1 MSTGKI
7 VQVIGAV
14 VDIEFPEDAVPKIN
28 DALVA
33 EKGGTVF
40 EVQQQLGDGVVR
52 TITMGSS
59 EGLTRGMEVKNT
71 GNPITVPV
79 GKATLGRIMNVL
91 VKLVSTSWDSQK
103 SSTLVQ
109 LTKLV

>member
-33 EKGGTVF
+33 DGYKCNKRGTY
-40 EVQQQLGDGVVR
+40 LLLVR
-52 TITMGSS
+52 SM
-59 EGLTRGMEVKNT
+59 
-71 GNPITVPV
+71 
-79 GKATLGRIMNVL
+79 
-91 VKLVSTSWDSQK
+91 K
-103 SSTLVQ
+103 SLN
-109 LTKLV
+109 

>member
-40 EVQQQLGDGVVR
+40 EVQQQLGDNYHGF
-52 TITMGSS
+52 
-59 EGLTRGMEVKNT
+59 
-71 GNPITVPV
+71 
-79 GKATLGRIMNVL
+79 LGRTNARHGSKEHRQPDYRACRQSHFGTHHERL
-91 VKLVSTSWDSQK
+91 GRSN
-103 SSTLVQ
+103 
-109 LTKLV
+109 

>member
-33 EKGGTVF
+33 EQGDTVF
-40 EVQQQLGDGVVR
+40 EVQQQLGDGLGTR
-52 TITMGSS
+52 HGSKKH
-59 EGLTRGMEVKNT
+59 R
-71 GNPITVPV
+71 
-79 GKATLGRIMNVL
+79 
-91 VKLVSTSWDSQK
+91 
-103 SSTLVQ
+103 
-109 LTKLV
+109 

>member
-33 EKGGTVF
+33 EKGGTY
-40 EVQQQLGDGVVR
+40 LKCSNNWG
-52 TITMGSS
+52 
-59 EGLTRGMEVKNT
+59 
-71 GNPITVPV
+71 TVLYGQSPWV
-79 GKATLGRIMNVL
+79 PRK
-91 VKLVSTSWDSQK
+91 D
-103 SSTLVQ
+103 
-109 LTKLV
+109 